1 MVTADNPRVLYRP
14 SNQLYTTNFV
24 HSSNK
29 PDMPIFGEKPFTSI
43 TVKINQLCQP
53 HRNADLE
60 DESIELFVTD
70 LIDLIKLQLLGAVEA
85 ARAIRKK
92 IKYGNTVDEQIL
104 ALSLLEL
111 LVLNSGPKIGQVLA
125 TDDKLLDLLRN
136 ILRGNARAGSGT
148 NYDRKVTEKVR
159 NLSIGW
165 KAEFADLD
173 GYGGMAQLWKSI
185 PRARRPSRRPSSSR
199 HDDVGTLD
207 LRDYR
212 RSPSPEGRDDGGDYS
227 NDDTYGSRQRSS
239 SRNRETSSRNR
250 DSGHRRAPERP
261 TTQAPSP
268 YGKVVGDK
276 ADKKRNKKKKNVGRK
291 KYADEEFE
299 IPQINY
305 KVEAPKIRS
314 VISDCH
320 THTTALNNL
329 LLALPEGTDPLNDP
343 KVSKEFEKCRKV
355 RRSVLRYLQFV
366 GAGGEH
372 GKSAEVV
379 AMDEEFLGSL
389 IVANE
394 QLVTTFQQ
402 FDKTSG
408 YTAENPAPN
417 YDDSEYESD
426 ESYYLSE
433 SDSELVTHGIEDM
446 SVQESGSR
454 VQRDVPVKAPP
465 PRPQKSAKLRGSAE
479 PEPARANP
487 PFMARTQS
495 AASVGSENPFGDSNE
510 VGTSSSKYY

>member
-1 MVTADNPRVLYRP
+1 
-14 SNQLYTTNFV
+14 
-24 HSSNK
+24 
-29 PDMPIFGEKPFTSI
+29 MPIFGEKPFTSI

-60 DESIELFVTD
+60 DDSIELYVTD
-70 LIDLIKLQLLGAVEA
+70 LIELIKLQLLGAVEA

-92 IKYGNTVDEQIL
+92 IKYGNTVEEQIL

-111 LVLNSGPKIGQVLA
+111 LVLNSGPKIGHVLA

-136 ILRGNARAGSGT
+136 ILRGTARAGSGV
-148 NYDRKVTEKVR
+148 NYDRKVTEKIR

-185 PRARRPSRRPSSSR
+185 PRARRQSRRPSSSR
-199 HDDVGTLD
+199 HDDAGALD
-207 LRDYR
+207 LRDYQ
-212 RSPSPEGRDDGGDYS
+212 RSPTPESRGDEGDYDEYAS
-227 NDDTYGSRQRSS
+227 HQRP
-239 SRNRETSSRNR
+239 SSRNR

-261 TTQAPSP
+261 RTEAPTA
-268 YGKVVGDK
+268 YARAVEDK
-276 ADKKRNKKKKNVGRK
+276 ADKKSKKKKKKNMSRK

-343 KVSKEFEKCRKV
+343 KVAKEFEKCRKV

-366 GAGGEH
+366 GAGGEQ
-372 GKSAEVV
+372 GKSADVV

-433 SDSELVTHGIEDM
+433 SDSELELVTHGIEDL
-446 SVQESGSR
+446 SVRESSSR

-465 PRPQKSAKLRGSAE
+465 PRPQKSARLRAGAE
-479 PEPARANP
+479 PEPERTNP
-487 PFMARTQS
+487 PSVARTQS
-495 AASVGSENPFGDSNE
+495 YASVGSGNPFGDSHE